1 MSLCYTVSEKIKMS
15 ETVVT
20 QPKPKI
26 ADYKAAL
33 EQLFQEIDRSSQN
46 MQANRH
52 EIEQLKAD
60 ADTLK
65 AETRAILTT
74 MGATF

>member
-1 MSLCYTVSEKIKMS
+1 MS

-20 QPKPKI
+20 QPKPRI

-33 EQLFQEIDRSSQN
+33 EQLFQEIDGSNQK
-46 MQANRH
+46 MQANRY

-60 ADTLK
+60 ADILK

-74 MGATF
+74 MGARF